1 MKITTPRH
9 RVKRVFFDEVAG
21 EVYDSISDIPREMEL
36 NRETLG
42 AFLKFGFVPGN
53 ETLFKGVQCLP
64 GGAEIEIQDG
74 QCRIIKK
81 FSYENLINK
90 EAYSDSTEEELIAEG
105 KKRLLG
111 IIEKL
116 YKPSSEIVVSASG
129 GFDSRAILAGLLE
142 FTEARNINTYTFGI
156 AGGYDFEIGNE
167 VCEYLGTKHTKL
179 DLKQLDITTEMLE
192 KISALSDGNA
202 NLFFSAH
209 LVPMVEKFGRDIEY
223 WNGYLGGEY
232 AGSFLAA
239 EPSSTYEEA
248 IKNYFIRE
256 AKKLRLEAPSPEE
269 LSEFAKLITAEPEDK
284 NKFSY
289 DEQLDCY
296 NKGERCWANHYFMS
310 GYNYVTPFIEDEW
323 IEFILSVPEKFREN
337 KYIYKR
343 TLRHSF
349 PELFSLP
356 VKVNSGLPLGA
367 SAMQI
372 KIRKIKNKIASALG
386 GSNPGINY
394 MEIDK
399 ELRKE
404 SAIKGIIEKSLK
416 DIEQRGII
424 EQEQVERLWNEHQSK
439 EQDNSALLTHIASLD
454 VVLRT
459 FNVKC

>member
-1 MKITTPRH
+1 MKITTRRH
-9 RVKRVFFDEVAG
+9 RVKRVFFDEVTG
-21 EVYDSISDIPREMEL
+21 EVYDSISDIPRELEL
-36 NRETLG
+36 NRPALG

-53 ETLFKGVQCLP
+53 ETLFKSVQCLP

-90 EAYSDSTEEELIAEG
+90 EAYSDSTEDELIAQG
-105 KKRLLG
+105 KKRWLG

-116 YKPSSEIVVSASG
+116 YKPTSEIVVSASG
-129 GFDSRAILAGLLE
+129 GFDSRAILAGLSE
-142 FTEARNINTYTFGI
+142 FTEAGNIKTYTFGM
-156 AGGYDFEIGNE
+156 AGSYDFEIGNE
-167 VCEYLGTKHTKL
+167 VCEHLGTKHTKL
-179 DLKQLDITTEMLE
+179 DLAQLAVTTEMLE
-192 KISALSDGNA
+192 KICALSDGNA
-202 NLFFSAH
+202 NLFFSVH
-209 LVPMVEKFGRDIEY
+209 LLPMIERFGSDVEY
-223 WNGYLGGEY
+223 WNGYMGGEY
-232 AGSFLAA
+232 AGSFMAS

-256 AKKLRLEAPSPEE
+256 ARKLRLEEPTPEE
-269 LSEFAKLITAEPEDK
+269 LSEFAQLITAEPEDK
-284 NKFSY
+284 DKFSY

-323 IEFILSVPEKFREN
+323 IEFILSVPEKYRVN

-343 TLRHSF
+343 MLIRSF
-349 PELFSLP
+349 GELFSLP
-356 VKVNSGLPLGA
+356 SKINSGLGLGA

-372 KIRKIKNKIASALG
+372 KIRKIKNRIVSVLG
-386 GSNPGINY
+386 GSNPALNY

-404 SAIKGIIEKSLK
+404 SAVKGIIEKSLN
-416 DIEQRGII
+416 DIKQRGII
-424 EQEQVERLWNEHQSK
+424 EQEPLERLWSEHQSK

-454 VVLRT
+454 VILRT
-459 FNVKC
+459 FKVKC